1 MWSKATSGDF
11 AYSETIKAHVSAGSD
26 TESQTSPSSR
36 SSAPSIAIWTLS
48 WSPRRRAQMQPARR
62 RRVETGVPAAGD
74 RIYGTGYG
82 IGTLNNHTGRSRGR
96 SGAVANP

>member
-1 MWSKATSGDF
+1 
-11 AYSETIKAHVSAGSD
+11 
-26 TESQTSPSSR
+26 
-36 SSAPSIAIWTLS
+36 
-48 WSPRRRAQMQPARR
+48 MQPARR

-96 SGAVANP
+96 SGAVANHLSAYADKRGKGV